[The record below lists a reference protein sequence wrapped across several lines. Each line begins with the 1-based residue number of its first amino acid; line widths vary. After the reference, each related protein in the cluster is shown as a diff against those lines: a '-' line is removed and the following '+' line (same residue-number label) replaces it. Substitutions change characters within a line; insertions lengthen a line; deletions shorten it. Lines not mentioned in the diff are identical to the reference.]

1 MKNLGLPVTLSMILG
16 TAAFMFN
23 AWLAPVVV
31 VMSLIALWPFARS
44 KRIWFV
50 GDVESEYTII
60 ARRREESLR
69 ALKDLEEELLAGK
82 LSRDEY
88 DKRKPAFLK
97 TAKELTVKLD
107 TAREKRKVAR
117 DKIERELSA

>member
-1 MKNLGLPVTLSMILG
+1 MKNLGLPFVLSFVLG
-16 TAAFMFN
+16 AAAFIFS
-23 AWLAPVVV
+23 AWLAPVVF
-31 VMSLIALWPFARS
+31 VMTLVTLWPFSRA

-50 GDVESEYTII
+50 GDVESEHTII

-88 DKRKPAFLK
+88 EKRKPAFLK
-97 TAKELTVKLD
+97 SAKELTVKLD
-107 TAREKRKVAR
+107 KAREKRKIAR
-117 DKIERELSA
+117 DKIETELSA